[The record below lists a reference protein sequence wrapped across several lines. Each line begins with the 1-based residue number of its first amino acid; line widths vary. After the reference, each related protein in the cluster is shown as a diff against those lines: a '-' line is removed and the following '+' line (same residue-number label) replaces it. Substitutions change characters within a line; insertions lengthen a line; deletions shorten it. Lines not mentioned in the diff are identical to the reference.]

1 MYKNNLELV
10 QAMIKTAR
18 EKQGS
23 SISDIAKKTTIE
35 RSQLYRWIEGSV
47 VSVRS
52 KSVHLVAKGL
62 GFSLSKDINGM
73 QLSPLTNKE
82 EKNVDKVLEKLLKMI
97 DLQEEKIV
105 ILTATIEKQIRQIK
119 HLESKLTTK

>member
-23 SISDIAKKTTIE
+23 SLSDIAKQTTIE
-35 RSQLYRWIEGSV
+35 RSQLYRWMKGSV
-47 VSVRS
+47 LSVRS

-62 GFSLSKDINGM
+62 GYSLSKGINGV
-73 QLSPLTNKE
+73 QLSPLKQKE

-105 ILTATIEKQIRQIK
+105 ILTETIEKQIKQIRQ
-119 HLESKLTTK
+119 LESKLTTK

>member
-23 SISDIAKKTTIE
+23 SLSDIAKQTTIE

-47 VSVRS
+47 LSVRS

-62 GFSLSKDINGM
+62 GFF
-73 QLSPLTNKE
+73 
-82 EKNVDKVLEKLLKMI
+82 
-97 DLQEEKIV
+97 
-105 ILTATIEKQIRQIK
+105 
-119 HLESKLTTK
+119 

>member
-23 SISDIAKKTTIE
+23 SLSDIAKQTTIE
-35 RSQLYRWIEGSV
+35 RSQLYRWMKGSV
-47 VSVRS
+47 LSVRS

-62 GFSLSKDINGM
+62 GYSLSKGINGV
-73 QLSPLTNKE
+73 QLSPLKQKE

-105 ILTATIEKQIRQIK
+105 ILTETIEKQIKQIRQ
-119 HLESKLTTK
+119 LESKNTTK